1 MVSLLFALIQAL
13 SPQQEEASKLMK
25 EIWSPYCK
33 GNSLLECPS
42 SKAEDLREEIYARM
56 QNGESREQI
65 MESLK
70 GRYGDTLTMTPGNSG
85 REGWAHRLPWIFS
98 ALGVVLVA
106 VFWLTRP
113 KRQAPPQRAQI
124 DDKMK
129 AKILQE
135 LQDRQG

>member
-1 MVSLLFALIQAL
+1 MLSLLFVLIQSL
-13 SPQQEEASKLMK
+13 TPQQEEAAKLMK

-56 QNGESREQI
+56 QSGESREQVI
-65 MESLK
+65 ESLK
-70 GRYGDTLTMTPGNSG
+70 GRYGDSLTMSPGTSG

-98 ALGVVLVA
+98 ALGVLLVA
-106 VFWLTRP
+106 IFWLTRP
-113 KRQAPPQRAQI
+113 RKRPPPQRIQI

-129 AKILQE
+129 EKILRE